1 MAEEHRDFVIGFICQ
16 SRLTSDPAFLHMTP
30 GNCQCFDCTLLPV
43 QKNVCVCTCMH
54 AHVCVCVYLELCA
67 NIESVSVGMSVH
79 MLYKQL
85 KSQEA
90 QQQDYTC

>member
-1 MAEEHRDFVIGFICQ
+1 MAEEHRDFIIGFICQ

-43 QKNVCVCTCMH
+43 QKMCVCTCVH
-54 AHVCVCVYLELCA
+54 ARARVFVYLEVCT
-67 NIESVSVGMSVH
+67 NNESVSVGMSVH

-90 QQQDYTC
+90 QQQDYTR